1 MALSSCFLMSRPQ
14 SPDPMIWL
22 SEETHEFGDI
32 PATDVVDHVFEVKNV
47 GAKPLEISRV
57 QTSCGCTAAVMDSQM
72 LKPGAKT
79 RLKVTFDPRG
89 RSGPQNRIV
98 WIFSNDPK
106 AAQKQIRVNANV
118 ALPQLPEVTPSPAQS
133 STALAPAPVPPPAV
147 APAPAA
153 PAPEPAK
160 K

>member
-1 MALSSCFLMSRPQ
+1 MALSSCFLLTRPQ
-14 SPDPMIWL
+14 SPDPMLWV

-32 PATDVVDHVFEVKNV
+32 PPTDLVEHVFEVKNV
-47 GAKPLEISRV
+47 GAKALEISRV
-57 QTSCGCTAAVMDSQM
+57 QTSCGCTAAVMDSQL
-72 LKPGAKT
+72 LKPNQKT

-106 AAQKQIRVNANV
+106 TAQKQLRVNANV
-118 ALPQLPEVTPSPAQS
+118 ALPAVPELVP
-133 STALAPAPVPPPAV
+133 APAPSATSAVQPAAA
-147 APAPAA
+147 APAPAVQ
-153 PAPEPAK
+153 APEPVK